1 MKRRKSDLIANIDDL
16 DNSESESNFPFINV
30 CIFGNIEKKDVF
42 GLLMQ
47 YLHTMSSVSDTDYVK
62 NMFAI
67 AVAMKQMHSL
77 NLFHLDFRLANIL
90 IGSGNKIYI
99 IDLQT
104 MEKSILDGQNMQSFK
119 YLKKDL
125 IDLLAIIDIIPNN
138 GEINQWEKKYRK
150 GKWEKIYQDH
160 IFPRFDKYIKRFDKK
175 NERQVPSILQL
186 M

>member
-1 MKRRKSDLIANIDDL
+1 ML
-16 DNSESESNFPFINV
+16 
-30 CIFGNIEKKDVF
+30 
-42 GLLMQ
+42 
-47 YLHTMSSVSDTDYVK
+47 
-62 NMFAI
+62 
-67 AVAMKQMHSL
+67 
-77 NLFHLDFRLANIL
+77 
-90 IGSGNKIYI
+90 YI

-104 MEKSILDGQNMQSFK
+104 MEKSILDGQNMRSFK

-125 IDLLAIIDIIPNN
+125 IDLLAIIDIMPNN

-175 NERQVPSILQL
+175 NEPQVPSFLQL